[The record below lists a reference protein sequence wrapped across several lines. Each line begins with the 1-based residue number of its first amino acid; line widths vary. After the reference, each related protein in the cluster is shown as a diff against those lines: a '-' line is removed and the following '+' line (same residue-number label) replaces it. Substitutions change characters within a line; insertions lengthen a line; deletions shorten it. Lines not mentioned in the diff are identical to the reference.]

1 MFITAPPDEVAI
13 CPMNVVTL
21 LLHWLGVAPVPVM
34 APDED
39 TVPESKRLPLSPLVR
54 VNWVFENTP
63 LASVAVNVPAEAVM
77 PQVGQVLLQLPA

>member
-1 MFITAPPDEVAI
+1 M
-13 CPMNVVTL
+13 
-21 LLHWLGVAPVPVM
+21 APVPVM

-39 TVPESKRLPLSPLVR
+39 TVPVSKRMPLPLVL

-77 PQVGQVLLQLPA
+77 PQVGQVLVQLPV